1 MTDTGTEPIR
11 ADWKV
16 SQVLGQYPQ
25 LLDVLINASP
35 AFRHLRNPLARALRT
50 RLVSVAQA
58 ARIAGLDPNDLLHTL
73 NAAIGLRSAPS
84 LAQANAPAPMSNDI
98 RGDTPIAEDLDV
110 RPLLAN
116 GEEPIR
122 VIMASAARVPAH
134 AALRLRTTFEP
145 VPLYDVLGG
154 RGFQHAAHQLG
165 PDDWE
170 IVFLRGGGAAS
181 DSSTTGPDPQTASV
195 VVSTSPTRVEA
206 DMVRLDVSDLA
217 PPEPMVRILEA
228 AAKLGPEQTLF
239 VEHHRRPVYLYPQ
252 LDAQG
257 FLHTT
262 HEPGPG
268 RVEIQ
273 IWRPRAAALHGAGG
287 EESPS

>member
-1 MTDTGTEPIR
+1 MTDTAPEPIR

-35 AFRHLRNPLARALRT
+35 AFKHLRNPLARALRT

-58 ARIAGLDPNDLLHTL
+58 ARIAGLEPNDLLHSL
-73 NAAIGLRSAPS
+73 NAAIGLHSAPS
-84 LAQANAPAPMSNDI
+84 LPQASAPAPMSADI
-98 RGDTPIAEDLDV
+98 RVDAPIAEDLDV

-116 GEEPIR
+116 GEEPFS
-122 VIMASAARVPAH
+122 VIMAAAARVPAH
-134 AALRLRTTFEP
+134 AALRLRTSFEP

-170 IVFLRGGGAAS
+170 IVFLRGGGVAP
-181 DSSTTGPDPQTASV
+181 DSTTSDPGPLM
-195 VVSTSPTRVEA
+195 STPPTRAEA
-206 DMVRLDVSDLA
+206 DLVRLDVSDLA

-228 AAKLGPEQTLF
+228 AANLGPEQTLF

-252 LDAQG
+252 LEARG
-257 FLHTT
+257 FLHATD
-262 HEPGPG
+262 EPGPG

-287 EESPS
+287 KESPA

>member
-1 MTDTGTEPIR
+1 MTDTSAEPIR

-25 LLDVLINASP
+25 LADVSP

-58 ARIAGLDPNDLLHTL
+58 ARIAGLELNDLVRSL
-73 NAAIGLRSAPS
+73 NAAIGVQSEPGEAEAS
-84 LAQANAPAPMSNDI
+84 APAPISNDI

-116 GEEPIR
+116 GQEPFSA
-122 VIMASAARVPAH
+122 IMASAARVPAH
-134 AALRLRTTFEP
+134 AALRLHTTFEP
-145 VPLYDVLGG
+145 VPLYAVLGG

-181 DSSTTGPDPQTASV
+181 DSSTTGTGPQ
-195 VVSTSPTRVEA
+195 TSPTRTEA
-206 DMVRLDVSDLA
+206 DMVHLDVSDLA

-257 FLHTT
+257 FLHETR
-262 HEPGPG
+262 ELGPG
-268 RVEIQ
+268 QVEIL
-273 IWRPRAAALHGAGG
+273 IWRPRSAALHGAGG
-287 EESPS
+287 EETPS

>member
-1 MTDTGTEPIR
+1 MTYTSAEPIR

-25 LLDVLINASP
+25 LLDVLVDVSP

-58 ARIAGLDPNDLLHTL
+58 ARIAGLEPNDLVRSL
-73 NAAIGLRSAPS
+73 NAAIGLHSAPS
-84 LAQANAPAPMSNDI
+84 EAQASAPAPISNDI
-98 RGDTPIAEDLDV
+98 CVDTPIAEDLDV

-116 GEEPIR
+116 GEEPFS
-122 VIMASAARVPAH
+122 VIMASAARVPDH

-145 VPLYDVLGG
+145 VPLYAVLGG

-170 IVFLRGGGAAS
+170 IVFLRGGGAS
-181 DSSTTGPDPQTASV
+181 SNSSSTAGSPVASP
-195 VVSTSPTRVEA
+195 SLTRAEA
-206 DMVRLDVSDLA
+206 DVVRLDVSDLA

-228 AAKLGPEQTLF
+228 AAKLGPGQTLL

-257 FLHTT
+257 FLHETR
-262 HEPGPG
+262 ELGPG
-268 RVEIQ
+268 RLEIL
-273 IWRPRAAALHGAGG
+273 IWRG
-287 EESPS
+287 EETPS

>member
-1 MTDTGTEPIR
+1 MTYTSAEPIR

-25 LLDVLINASP
+25 LLDVLVDVSP

-58 ARIAGLDPNDLLHTL
+58 ARIAGLEPNDLVRSL
-73 NAAIGLRSAPS
+73 NAAIGLHSAHGE
-84 LAQANAPAPMSNDI
+84 AQASAPAPMSNDI
-98 RGDTPIAEDLDV
+98 RVDTPIAEDLDV

-116 GEEPIR
+116 GEEPFS

-145 VPLYDVLGG
+145 VPLYAVLGG

-181 DSSTTGPDPQTASV
+181 DSSTTGPGPRTASV
-195 VVSTSPTRVEA
+195 VVSTSPSRGEA

-257 FLHTT
+257 FLHETR
-262 HEPGPG
+262 EPGPG
-268 RVEIQ
+268 RVEIL
-273 IWRPRAAALHGAGG
+273 IWRG
-287 EESPS
+287 EETPS

>member
-1 MTDTGTEPIR
+1 MTNIGAEPIR

-16 SQVLGQYPQ
+16 SHVLGQYPQ
-25 LLDVLINASP
+25 LLDVLVQKSP

-58 ARIAGLDPNDLLHTL
+58 ARIAGLEPNDLVHSL
-73 NAAIGLRSAPS
+73 NAAVGLHSEPSVAQVTAPS
-84 LAQANAPAPMSNDI
+84 QTSNDI
-98 RGDTPIAEDLDV
+98 CVDTSIAEDLDV

-116 GEEPIR
+116 GEEPFN
-122 VIMASAARVPAH
+122 VIMASAARVPAC

-154 RGFQHAAHQLG
+154 RGFQHEAHQLG

-170 IVFLRGGGAAS
+170 TVFWRGAGAPS
-181 DSSTTGPDPQTASV
+181 NSSSTGASSQSATS
-195 VVSTSPTRVEA
+195 STSLTSAEA
-206 DMVRLDVSDLA
+206 DVVRLDVSDLA

-228 AAKLGPEQTLF
+228 AGKLGPEQTLF

-257 FLHTT
+257 FLHETR
-262 HEPGPG
+262 EIGPG
-268 RVEIQ
+268 RVEIL
-273 IWRPRAAALHGAGG
+273 IRRR
-287 EESPS
+287 EEAPS

>member
-1 MTDTGTEPIR
+1 M
-11 ADWKV
+11 
-16 SQVLGQYPQ
+16 LGQHPQ
-25 LLDVLINASP
+25 LLEVLINASP

-58 ARIAGLDPNDLLHTL
+58 ARIAGLEPNELVHSL
-73 NAAIGLRSAPS
+73 NAAIGLHSAPN
-84 LAQANAPAPMSNDI
+84 LAQASAPAPMASDI
-98 RGDTPIAEDLDV
+98 RGDTPVAEDLDV

-116 GEEPIR
+116 GEEPFS

-154 RGFQHAAHQLG
+154 RGFQHAAQQLG

-170 IVFLRGGGAAS
+170 IVFVRSGEAAF
-181 DSSTTGPDPQTASV
+181 DSSPTGPDPQTATV
-195 VVSTSPTRVEA
+195 VVGTSPTRAEA

-257 FLHTT
+257 FLHAT
-262 HEPGPG
+262 HEAGPG

-273 IWRPRAAALHGAGG
+273 IWRPRAAALQGASGK
-287 EESPS
+287 ESPA

>member
-1 MTDTGTEPIR
+1 MTYTSTEPIR

-25 LLDVLINASP
+25 LLDVLVDMSP
-35 AFRHLRNPLARALRT
+35 AFRHLRNPLARALRA

-58 ARIAGLDPNDLLHTL
+58 ARIAGLEPNDLVHSL
-73 NAAIGLRSAPS
+73 NAAIGLHSEPS
-84 LAQANAPAPMSNDI
+84 VAQVSAPAPISNDI
-98 RGDTPIAEDLDV
+98 RVDVPIAEDLDV

-116 GEEPIR
+116 GQEPFS

-154 RGFQHAAHQLG
+154 RGFQHEAHQLG

-170 IVFLRGGGAAS
+170 IVFRRGTGSAS
-181 DSSTTGPDPQTASV
+181 NSSTTAPGAQTATLV
-195 VVSTSPTRVEA
+195 ASTSLTRAEA

-228 AAKLGPEQTLF
+228 AAKLGPGQTLL

-257 FLHTT
+257 FLHETR
-262 HEPGPG
+262 ELGPG
-268 RVEIQ
+268 RVEIL
-273 IWRPRAAALHGAGG
+273 IWRG
-287 EESPS
+287 EETPS